1 MPQLV
6 RGERMRQKVGVNV
19 SDGFRAL
26 LMIASLTSGCESQP
40 VPVVHVNLG
49 NLPEERRSFQPKAS
63 LAEYVEFPGAGAE
76 LRVLL
81 SSHELTCESL
91 LPLSPDQVLVSLT
104 FSVPAGQRLV
114 PMVFPW
120 SAPATESQDGAGAPT
135 AASAGPTVLPFVRLG
150 KQGRSIPPGGQAEIT
165 DLVLDPQGYV
175 RGLLRFEQPGAA
187 GVAATSLLGS
197 FQARW
202 CRVSLGASAE

>member
-1 MPQLV
+1 M
-6 RGERMRQKVGVNV
+6 NV
-19 SDGFRAL
+19 LAGFRTL
-26 LMIASLTSGCESQP
+26 LFIAVLTSGCDSQP

-49 NLPEERRSFQPKAS
+49 SLPEEHRSFQPKAS

-81 SSHELTCESL
+81 SSHELTCENL

-104 FSVPAGQRLV
+104 FSVPAGQRFV
-114 PMVFPW
+114 PMAFPW
-120 SAPATESQDGAGAPT
+120 TAPAAEVQDGAGVSTPI
-135 AASAGPTVLPFVRLG
+135 GPAVLPFVRLG
-150 KQGRSIPPGGQAEIT
+150 KHGRAIPPGGQAEIT

-187 GVAATSLLGS
+187 GIAATSLLGS